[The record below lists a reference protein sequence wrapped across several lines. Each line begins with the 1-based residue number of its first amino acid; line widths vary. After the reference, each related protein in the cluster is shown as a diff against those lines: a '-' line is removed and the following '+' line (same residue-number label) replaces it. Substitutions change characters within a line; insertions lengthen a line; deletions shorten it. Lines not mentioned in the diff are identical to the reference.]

1 MRENMFMYAWVL
13 HCLSSHGMVNGQHYD
28 RITTF
33 KIKWRSRGIW
43 YGPDGLK
50 SLGKEQKK
58 IFMRIAGRRLNHS
71 AKAAKY

>member
-1 MRENMFMYAWVL
+1 MFMYAWVL

-58 IFMRIAGRRLNHS
+58 ICMRIAGRRLNHS